1 VEQALNEDL
10 RDSPQIGP
18 GARAQLRAGAHGVDL
33 AEDLARPDLIAKA
46 ILAYLDVRRAYG
58 LAGGTAE
65 PVDPFAAFV
74 AGLSAPSV
82 GHPTDP

>member
-1 VEQALNEDL
+1 LNQDL
-10 RDSPQIGP
+10 AETPGIGP
-18 GARAQLRAGAHGVDL
+18 GARAELRAAAHGVDL
-33 AEDLARPDLIAKA
+33 AEESGLPVQIARAS
-46 ILAYLDVRRAYG
+46 LAYLEVRRAYG